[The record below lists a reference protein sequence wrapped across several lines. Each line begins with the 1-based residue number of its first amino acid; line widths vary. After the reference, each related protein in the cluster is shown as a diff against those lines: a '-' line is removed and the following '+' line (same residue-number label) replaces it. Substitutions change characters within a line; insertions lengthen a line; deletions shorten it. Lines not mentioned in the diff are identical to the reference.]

1 MFSIMAQL
9 LGPGAAPVP
18 ILESADIRHAAMRMM
33 TVYEPDKPIG
43 TPKTHKRCRAN
54 LDEAMR
60 QVEQLVRQ
68 SWGRVEPLS
77 EEAVIHAAA

>member
-1 MFSIMAQL
+1 
-9 LGPGAAPVP
+9 
-18 ILESADIRHAAMRMM
+18 MRMM
-33 TVYEPDKPIG
+33 TIYELDKPIG

-68 SWGRVEPLS
+68 SWGRVEAAS

>member
-1 MFSIMAQL
+1 
-9 LGPGAAPVP
+9 
-18 ILESADIRHAAMRMM
+18 M
-33 TVYEPDKPIG
+33 TVYELEKPIG